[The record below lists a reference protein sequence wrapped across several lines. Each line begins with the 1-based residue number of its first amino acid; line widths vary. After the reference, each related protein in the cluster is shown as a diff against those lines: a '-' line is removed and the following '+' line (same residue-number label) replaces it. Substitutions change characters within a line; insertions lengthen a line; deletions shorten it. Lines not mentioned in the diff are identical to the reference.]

1 MGNEAG
7 LRVILRE
14 RKLPYQEWLEG
25 QDRALGY
32 VKATFF
38 LDMGVIELSP
48 SFEDLRPWL
57 RKLNCF
63 SRKASHLG
71 LPM

>member
-14 RKLPYQEWLEG
+14 RKLPYQEWFEG

-32 VKATFF
+32 VKATLF
-38 LDMGVIELSP
+38 LDMGVIELSA

-57 RKLNCF
+57 RELNCF
-63 SRKASHLG
+63 SQKASRLS